1 MKQIAGFIL
10 LTLLISCNSEEAN
23 ISEKN
28 KNEEQKIKTENSVEN
43 IETLFDKDQ
52 FDDPKK
58 AELLQE
64 LKICSDK
71 NTGPEDYMHP
81 SCTPRF
87 FNLFPFAENI
97 SIENAFILQV
107 KSKVNG
113 FPLRRLL
120 IFVRE
125 KGQLI
130 KVNGFV
136 ANLIGRKKSKTKH
149 DDLLLRFNNKDQG
162 QDVFFN
168 CLFKWNGTSYK
179 YNSVEAIEGVNW
191 GGPVKTE
198 LKDSISIEVE
208 KDILANKM
216 IF

>member
-1 MKQIAGFIL
+1 MKLIPGLFLIAFL
-10 LTLLISCNSEEAN
+10 FSCNSEEKSN
-23 ISEKN
+23 SENTSLKN
-28 KNEEQKIKTENSVEN
+28 KQIPTENSIKN

-71 NTGPEDYMHP
+71 NKGPEDYMNP

-87 FNLFPFAENI
+87 FNLFPFADDV
-97 SIENAFILQV
+97 SLENAFILQV

-125 KGQLI
+125 KGQLVKI
-130 KVNGFV
+130 NGFV
-136 ANLIGRKKSKTKH
+136 ANLIGRKKSTTKH

-168 CLFKWNGTSYK
+168 CLFKWNAGSYK
-179 YNSVEAIEGVNW
+179 YHSVEAIEGVNW
-191 GGPVKTE
+191 GGPVKAE
-198 LKDSISIEVE
+198 LKDSISIQVE

>member
-1 MKQIAGFIL
+1 MNKIIGLFSLAI
-10 LTLLISCNSEEAN
+10 LISCSSEETKTTDN
-23 ISEKN
+23 TEV
-28 KNEEQKIKTENSVEN
+28 KIDKTKTENSIQN

-71 NTGPEDYMHP
+71 NTGPEDYLHP

-87 FNLFPFAENI
+87 FNLFPFAENV

-125 KGQLI
+125 KGQLVKI
-130 KVNGFV
+130 NGFV
-136 ANLIGRKKSKTKH
+136 ANLIGRKKSKSKH

-162 QDVFFN
+162 QDIFFN
-168 CLFKWNGTSYK
+168 CLFKWNGTTYK
-179 YNSVEAIEGVNW
+179 YHSVEAIEGVNW
-191 GGPVKTE
+191 GGPVKAE